1 MPRARTPSGGR
12 LSVDAWIHEGF
23 TIIAEEGLNELKV
36 DRLCERLGVTKGSF
50 SWHFVDVP
58 SYRASLVSSWAEMR
72 DADHREFDQLSGVPP
87 ALLGAHPWTME
98 RDARLGTVSG
108 RGGQKTTWAARRHQ
122 P

>member
-1 MPRARTPSGGR
+1 
-12 LSVDAWIHEGF
+12 VDAWIHEGF

-50 SWHFVDVP
+50 SWHFVDMP

-72 DADHREFDQLSGVPP
+72 DADHREFDQLSGRAAPGTPVPNDDRACSAP
-87 ALLGAHPWTME
+87 TPGRWSE
-98 RDARLGTVSG
+98 RCASG
-108 RGGQKTTWAARRHQ
+108 HDQRTTWRAARRHQ